1 MLEWHAPA
9 AWMSKVCSPQVCT
22 GRHFSAFSRLL
33 NGRKR
38 ATTRTLQLLA
48 AFALMRTGASSGV
61 VARTL
66 PVGALELLAQSSRR
80 WHRLAAP
87 RSQLGCLAGSRYS

>member
-80 WHRLAAP
+80 CTSTAVAARLP
-87 RSQLGCLAGSRYS
+87 RRQ